1 VKLAELKHQR
11 DAIVRAR
18 SLSAEPRSRSL
29 DTSDV
34 HVSTHAGDFL
44 SRNYDY
50 YELYT
55 MPQRYLERATSP
67 APYKQHGRKVEAPRR
82 ALEGSGLT
90 RVAEKIASRSTSPLP
105 NGRAGGTND
114 ATNGAVGTGNNGSE
128 ELKQS
133 DQDGGGKYHTDKAN
147 TSGAAADRTFRADSG
162 GKYRTFCPSPSSAS
176 PAGYFNSPSRP
187 GSPGAESN
195 ATANVSVLHVA
206 REAIQQ
212 RRALSRSKR
221 EEALA
226 EFNRKNYLRKD
237 PVQSKYV
244 FPLSCC
250 VLCCVLICAV
260 VMFCRPF
267 QPVLMATET
276 HKIMSRVRST
286 FEERYRSQTLPMCRC
301 AEKSLTLRNAFYRTT
316 KSVESI
322 VVRREVAKMFPSP
335 GPGRYTGGI
344 SIDKLGKQCLSIIV
358 VRCTSVFVVQ
368 R

>member
-1 VKLAELKHQR
+1 MPKFFTHLLSRTMSHRLPTAAVVQSSFKPVISERSVKLAERKHQR

-67 APYKQHGRKVEAPRR
+67 APYKQHGRKVEPPRR

-105 NGRAGGTND
+105 NGRAGGGHDGTN
-114 ATNGAVGTGNNGSE
+114 AAVAAGNGGSE

-133 DQDGGGKYHTDKAN
+133 DQDGGGKYHTDSKAN
-147 TSGAAADRTFRADSG
+147 TTSAATGAAADRTFRTDSG
-162 GKYRTFCPSPSSAS
+162 GKYRTFCPSPRSAS
-176 PAGYFNSPSRP
+176 PVGYFNSPSRP

-244 FPLSCC
+244 CHC
-250 VLCCVLICAV
+250 N
-260 VMFCRPF
+260 
-267 QPVLMATET
+267 T
-276 HKIMSRVRST
+276 VR
-286 FEERYRSQTLPMCRC
+286 
-301 AEKSLTLRNAFYRTT
+301 A
-316 KSVESI
+316 
-322 VVRREVAKMFPSP
+322 
-335 GPGRYTGGI
+335 
-344 SIDKLGKQCLSIIV
+344 QCS
-358 VRCTSVFVVQ
+358 
-368 R
+368 